1 MFSRRPASRK
11 VIVLSSSYRRT
22 SADATGS
29 SLRDRRSFFLL
40 PWLRPVKLDKA
51 REASPRDAVFAR
63 LAARPAE
70 VRLAAVPPL
79 SEEAVAFP
87 PVAAERPAAVL
98 GAGLLVR
105 LAAPAPRVEAAS
117 RVAEVW
123 LRAPGT
129 LPASPADEDEAGLR
143 TAVVAPRTIPLP
155 RADGEGAEARFAVVA
170 PRRMP
175 PDRVEAE
182 EEIGRATPEAPPRGV
197 APRAPADGVVDR
209 TAVVAPRTML
219 ADEGG
224 VDRIAAPDRIEEGV
238 DRGEDVCAARAARMA

>member
-1 MFSRRPASRK
+1 M
-11 VIVLSSSYRRT
+11 IVLSSSYRRT

-29 SLRDRRSFFLL
+29 SLRDLRSFFLR
-40 PWLRPVKLDKA
+40 PWLRPVKFDKA

-63 LAARPAE
+63 LAARPTE
-70 VRLAAVPPL
+70 VRLEAVPPR
-79 SEEAVAFP
+79 SEEAVALP

-98 GAGLLVR
+98 ETELLVR

-117 RVAEVW
+117 RVAEIW
-123 LRAPGT
+123 LRVPGI
-129 LPASPADEDEAGLR
+129 LPASPADEDETGLR

-155 RADGEGAEARFAVVA
+155 RADGEGAGARLAVVA

-175 PDRVEAE
+175 PDRAEAE

-197 APRAPADGVVDR
+197 APRAPADGVADL

-224 VDRIAAPDRIEEGV
+224 VDRTAAPDRIEEGS
-238 DRGEDVCAARAARMA
+238 DRGEDACAARAARTA

>member
-1 MFSRRPASRK
+1 M
-11 VIVLSSSYRRT
+11 IVLSSSYRRT
-22 SADATGS
+22 SADAIGS
-29 SLRDRRSFFLL
+29 SLRDLRSFFLR
-40 PWLRPVKLDKA
+40 PWLRPVRLDKA
-51 REASPRDAVFAR
+51 REVSPREAVFAR
-63 LAARPAE
+63 FTARPAE
-70 VRLAAVPPL
+70 ARLATAPPR
-79 SEEAVAFP
+79 SEEAVALQ

-98 GAGLLVR
+98 EIELLVR

-155 RADGEGAEARFAVVA
+155 RADGEGAGARLAVVA

-175 PDRVEAE
+175 PDRAEAE

-197 APRAPADGVVDR
+197 APRAPADGVVDL

-224 VDRIAAPDRIEEGV
+224 VDRIAAPDRIEEGS
-238 DRGEDVCAARAARMA
+238 DRGEDACAARAARMA